1 MPIKRY
7 SDFDT
12 LNVQNI
18 PTESK
23 ISINTYIEDE
33 PIKEEVLLTP
43 KDDSTST
50 IEILEERIIKFNNG
64 NITDILETIKN
75 KYSDTDYF
83 IRKKDNQLHIVKY
96 NEKLKMNINEFVNS
110 LLKYYSTK
118 PELRKITEG
127 INVKGNGNFS
137 IVENMNPKHS
147 DKFISDITSLL
158 SKKN

>member
-50 IEILEERIIKFNNG
+50 IEILEERIIKFNN
-64 NITDILETIKN
+64 K
-75 KYSDTDYF
+75 
-83 IRKKDNQLHIVKY
+83 Q
-96 NEKLKMNINEFVNS
+96 
-110 LLKYYSTK
+110 
-118 PELRKITEG
+118 
-127 INVKGNGNFS
+127 
-137 IVENMNPKHS
+137 
-147 DKFISDITSLL
+147 TSFLI
-158 SKKN
+158 